1 MKKIKQ
7 GGLLGYKLKRQ
18 RGINMVKAFVF
29 AIAMFFTIGA
39 WAESTSA
46 SPIEL
51 IGGIT
56 LSMAV
61 LTDVVEY
68 EGDDAGFFL
77 KPVTE
82 DPLITQMGFE
92 IIDDVVNNK
101 YIYLNTEIDKI
112 TKKRVGCGWTE
123 TGTGATIYRK
133 LINPIDLQVQ
143 LEQCADVF
151 DDTVFR
157 KQMKRGVDVNDLTGT
172 EIEAL
177 LLSFVEPVIA
187 RDALRIMWL
196 ADTALASTNYSMMDG
211 IYKKLAAGV
220 ISDDIID
227 AGALT
232 ASSVSTANIIAT
244 LRAIVDG
251 ADRKLRQ
258 VPTAQK
264 ALYVTENVW
273 NGYKAWMQ
281 DNAQLESSKDQTVN
295 GVSNLF
301 FDGIELIKLSFVDEY
316 LAADFVSGSPSAVT
330 DPYRIVYMKK
340 DNIVVVLDTVSRYNE
355 VKFWY
360 LDKEDT
366 NYMRARYMMQVEYKY
381 PELVTIAGF

>member
-18 RGINMVKAFVF
+18 RGINIMKAFCF
-29 AIAMFFTIGA
+29 AIAMLFVVGT
-39 WAESTSA
+39 WASTANPSA
-46 SPIEL
+46 IEL
-51 IGGIT
+51 CGGLT
-56 LSMAV
+56 LAMAV

-82 DPLITQMGFE
+82 NPLITQMGFE

-112 TKKRVGCGWTE
+112 TKKRVGCGWTT
-123 TGTGATIYRK
+123 TGDGATIYRK
-133 LINPIDLQVQ
+133 LINPVDLQVQ

-157 KQMKRGVDVNDLTGT
+157 KQLKRGVDVNDLTGT

-177 LLSFVEPVIA
+177 LLSFVEPVIT
-187 RDALRIMWL
+187 RDALRILWL
-196 ADTALASTNYSMMDG
+196 ADTALASTDYSMMDG

-232 ASSVSTANIIAT
+232 STSINTSNIITT

-258 VPTAQK
+258 VPTNQK

-281 DNAQLESSKDQTVN
+281 DNAQLESSKQQTIN
-295 GVSNLF
+295 GVLELF
-301 FDGIELIKLSFVDEY
+301 FDGIQLIKLSFVDEY
-316 LAADFVSGSPSAVT
+316 LAADFVTGSPAAIT
-330 DPYRIVYMKK
+330 DPIRIVYMKK